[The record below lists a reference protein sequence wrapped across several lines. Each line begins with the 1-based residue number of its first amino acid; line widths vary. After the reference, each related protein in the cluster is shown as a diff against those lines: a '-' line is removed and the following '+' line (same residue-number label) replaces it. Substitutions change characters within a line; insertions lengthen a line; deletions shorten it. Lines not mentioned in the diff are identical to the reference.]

1 MCRLLAFA
9 APGPT
14 TLAELIGAERLA
26 AFRGLSGLHAD
37 GWGTAWV
44 DGTREVRRVRDA
56 LPVQRSRRGAAA
68 LAERP
73 STARLV
79 HLRLA
84 TPGMAVGHENSHP
97 FLHGGVAFAHNGSVP
112 SVPVLEDLVG
122 ERHLTDVRGGT
133 DSERI
138 FALVRRY
145 ADAGADL
152 TTAAARATVRLR
164 EAFPGASL
172 NAVLLSSDEVVVVHA
187 SERSPVPLADL
198 CASGLA
204 PADLPRDHVE
214 GYYRMSLLRRPDG
227 AVVFTSAGIDTTGWE
242 PLPPASITTVR
253 LGTLQVRVRDLEGA
267 AARGQ
272 RVAGTVPG
280 SPSTAAASTGTAC
293 SIA

>member
-14 TLAELIGAERLA
+14 TIADLIGTEQLA
-26 AFRGLSGLHAD
+26 AFRTLSRLHAD

-44 DGTREVRRVRDA
+44 DEAREVRRVRDA

-68 LAERP
+68 LTEQP

-84 TPGMAVGHENSHP
+84 TPGMTVAHDNSHP

-112 SVPVLEDLVG
+112 SVPVLEAVVG
-122 ERHLTDVRGGT
+122 ERHLADVRGST

-145 ADAGADL
+145 ADEGADL

-172 NAVLLSSDEVVVVHA
+172 NAVLLSAGELVVVHS

-198 CASGLA
+198 CASGLT
-204 PADLPRDHVE
+204 PADLPRDHAE
-214 GYYRMSLLRRPDG
+214 GYYRMSWLRRPDG

-253 LGTLQVRVRDLEGA
+253 LDTVDVRVRDLHAVA
-267 AARGQ
+267 AG
-272 RVAGTVPG
+272 VA
-280 SPSTAAASTGTAC
+280 
-293 SIA
+293 